1 MRWLALALAALALAG
16 CETTAEK
23 SAKLEK
29 AAKRLAVAG
38 NGLLITHPS
47 TDVKVLQTTVLQG
60 SEGAAAVVRLSNV
73 SSHTLRDVPI
83 AITVKD
89 AGGHT
94 LFQNNAPG
102 LEAALVSVPSLP
114 AHGEASWVDDQLP
127 ASGKPA
133 SVSALVGQAP
143 TAAGGAPQIGI
154 QGIHV
159 IEDPSRGIG
168 TSARLSNHSRV
179 AQQNLVV
186 FAVARRGGKLVAAG
200 RAVLGE
206 VAAGASMSFE
216 VFYVGDPRGAQLAM
230 SAPPT
235 TFR

>member
-1 MRWLALALAALALAG
+1 VRPATLLLVALALAG

-23 SAKLEK
+23 SAKLET
-29 AAKRLAVAG
+29 AAKRLAVKQS
-38 NGLLITHPS
+38 GLLITHPS
-47 TDVKVLQTTVLQG
+47 TDVKVLQTTVLQD
-60 SEGAAAVVRLSNV
+60 SEGAAAVVRLRNT
-73 SSHTLRDVPI
+73 SSRALRDVPI
-83 AITVKD
+83 AITVRD
-89 AGGHT
+89 AGGQT

-114 AHGEASWVDDQLP
+114 AHGEVSWVDDQLP

-133 SVSALVGQAP
+133 AVSALVGQAP
-143 TAAGGAPQIGI
+143 AAAGGAPQIGI

-168 TSARLSNHSRV
+168 TSARLSNHSRI

-206 VAAGASMSFE
+206 VAPGASMSFQ
-216 VFYVGDPRGAQLAM
+216 VFYVGDPRGAQFVM
-230 SAPPT
+230 SASPT
-235 TFR
+235 TSR